1 MPVEHTPRGT
11 HDGRAWHVFPAWDRT
26 SDQEEESMKGLDF
39 LEQVDHTRKAA
50 IYAAAHDGKMR
61 NFAYHEG
68 LGECRETFSR
78 LLQDVQEG
86 EIGVILT
93 PDSAC
98 LAIETS
104 PGWMEAFIQAVKQ
117 HEVLIGDHSH
127 GLVYDLREEEDE
139 AQFRDLYPQGE
150 YEKERSAP
158 RPLVDAIA
166 QSPFAAAYIERGENW
181 FLVTRFEGKD
191 PDAPIYSLSSGA
203 IGQDVDMLM
212 LGHWKEL
219 LDILA
224 PYGISQEGGWCP
236 VPPERKD
243 WLSRTQQQEDAM
255 AAQTAAAMKPH
266 RASLPKGA
274 QVRVILPG
282 SGEARGNKS
291 RKRGGRNR

>member
-1 MPVEHTPRGT
+1 
-11 HDGRAWHVFPAWDRT
+11 
-26 SDQEEESMKGLDF
+26 MKSLAF
-39 LEQVDHTRKAA
+39 LEQVAHDRKAA
-50 IYAAAHDGKMR
+50 IYAAEHDGKMR

-68 LGECRETFSR
+68 LGECRETFAR
-78 LLQDVQEG
+78 LLQDVQKD
-86 EIGVILT
+86 EIGVIMT
-93 PDSAC
+93 PDAAC

-127 GLVYDLREEEDE
+127 DLVYDLHDEEDE

-150 YEKERSAP
+150 YEQARSAP

-166 QSPFAAAYIERGENW
+166 QSPFAAAYSERGVNW
-181 FLVTRFEGKD
+181 FLVTRFEVKD

-203 IGQDVDMLM
+203 RGKDVDMFG
-212 LGHWKEL
+212 LGRWKEI
-219 LDILA
+219 LDVLT
-224 PYGISQEGGWCP
+224 PYGISEQGGWCP

-274 QVRVILPG
+274 HVRVILPE
-282 SGEARGNKS
+282 SGKS
-291 RKRGGRNR
+291 RSKRRRKRGGRNI